1 MIDYGYNPIEIAR
14 FTGSLNAKERR
25 QNDIESSHVIISNR
39 QYLFK
44 NINKLPS
51 FDILIADEAHT
62 TTADSTKLTGRK
74 DHLPCHPVFYSIDGC
89 RHIYAV

>member
-1 MIDYGYNPIEIAR
+1 LIDYGYNSIEIAR

-44 NINKLPS
+44 NMNKLPS

-62 TTADSTKLTGRK
+62 TTADSTKSFIESMKAKIKIGCSGT
-74 DHLPCHPVFYSIDGC
+74 LP
-89 RHIYAV
+89 RN